1 MSVFVSGGVGVG
13 VNVGVGVGVRV
24 FACMLVSVCSY
35 ECVCVCARGIAVG
48 DMTANIGPSGVGAS
62 TSVFF
67 LVFNIFGNLGNFR
80 LIAWPIRQPPKYT
93 C

>member
-24 FACMLVSVCSY
+24 FACMC
-35 ECVCVCARGIAVG
+35 GMAVG
-48 DMTANIGPSGVGAS
+48 DMTAISAPFGVGAS
-62 TSVFF
+62 TCVIC
-67 LVFNIFGNLGNFR
+67 LVFNTFGNLGNFR
-80 LIAWPIRQPPKYT
+80 LIAWSIRQPPKYS